1 MDFDKRGG
9 WKNKMDFDK
18 EREWRGEFFFVEGG
32 FFQNRQAWTARL
44 LER

>member
-32 FFQNRQAWTARL
+32 FFQNWLAWTPRL
-44 LER
+44 LEK